1 MLRMDPHVENFSE
14 FCHTFRRFHT
24 IDIPYNIGFPTGVV
38 NAGRAL
44 SRILCVYVCDGG
56 GWGDGGGEGHK
67 SVHQRRIVGLKRFC
81 IFQCCFINK

>member
-56 GWGDGGGEGHK
+56 GGGGA
-67 SVHQRRIVGLKRFC
+67 
-81 IFQCCFINK
+81 

>member
-56 GWGDGGGEGHK
+56 GWGGRGGGDISQYIRGEAWGSSD
-67 SVHQRRIVGLKRFC
+67 SVFSNVVS
-81 IFQCCFINK
+81 

>member
-56 GWGDGGGEGHK
+56 GGGGISQYIRGESWGSSD
-67 SVHQRRIVGLKRFC
+67 SVFSNVVS
-81 IFQCCFINK
+81 

>member
-56 GWGDGGGEGHK
+56 GWGSRGVGISQYIRGESWGSSH
-67 SVHQRRIVGLKRFC
+67 SVFSNVVS
-81 IFQCCFINK
+81 

>member
-56 GWGDGGGEGHK
+56 GWGDGGGRGISQYIRGESWGSSD
-67 SVHQRRIVGLKRFC
+67 SVFSNVVS
-81 IFQCCFINK
+81 

>member
-56 GWGDGGGEGHK
+56 GGGGHK
-67 SVHQRRIVGLKRFC
+67 SVHQRRIVGLKPFC

>member
-56 GWGDGGGEGHK
+56 GVGRRGGGGISQYIRGESWGSSD
-67 SVHQRRIVGLKRFC
+67 SVFSNVVS
-81 IFQCCFINK
+81 